1 MSTPGNVIKL
11 AAIRMGDL
19 VNTSSGQ
26 GQPGQGQPG
35 QAGQAGYVPPHLR
48 GKTVEVPKFT
58 QNEFPSM
65 GTTKKQAI
73 AGGGDYLSISKK
85 EGSVNFKEMMKVQ
98 EEKENEK
105 KREREASENDE
116 RQQMMNDGWVFLP
129 LSDAKAIIQ
138 RW

>member
-1 MSTPGNVIKL
+1 MAGNVIKL

-19 VNTSSGQ
+19 VHTS
-26 GQPGQGQPG
+26 PGQGQAQP
-35 QAGQAGYVPPHLR
+35 GQAGYVPPHLR

-58 QNEFPSM
+58 QDEFPSM
-65 GTTKKQAI
+65 GTTKKKAPV
-73 AGGGDYLSISKK
+73 GGGDYLSISKK
-85 EGSVNFKEMMKVQ
+85 EGGVNFKEMMKVQ

-116 RQQMMNDGWVFLP
+116 RQQMIKDGWVFLP